1 MKRIISTLLPVFA
14 LGLALTS
21 HGLRATVIA
30 YDSFDYTDDSNLAGL
45 TGGTGWDA
53 TTNVGWTVNS
63 NITSATIQSG
73 ALVLGNGTDS
83 VLTAASTASNA
94 TRYLSSAYS
103 GDSLFIKYTFSV
115 GAGTTSNADRFYMT
129 LLGSGNGGG
138 WGNLEIGTGVNNSI
152 ASTNAGAVGD
162 NRIAARVE
170 GSSSNRLAA
179 SSPNPILDLT
189 SYTVIVEFSK
199 SVSGA
204 TNKYNTLR
212 LWVNPTESD
221 YSSATAKSLTYSTIL
236 YSINRINFS
245 LDEVE
250 AGDVFTVNEVML
262 ATTWA
267 DVTAIPEPSTLS
279 LLLGGSALGV
289 VLLNRRRR

>member
-1 MKRIISTLLPVFA
+1 MKRIISTLLPVCA
-14 LGLALTS
+14 LGLACSS
-21 HGLRATVIA
+21 HSLRATVIA
-30 YDSFDYTDDSNLAGL
+30 YDSFAYTDGSNLAGL

-94 TRYLSSAYS
+94 TRYLASSYS

-138 WGNLEIGTGVNNSI
+138 WGNLEIGTGVNNTY
-152 ASTNAGAVGD
+152 ASSTSGAVGD
-162 NRIAARVE
+162 NSIAARVYQDV
-170 GSSSNRLAA
+170 GNRVTA
-179 SSPNPILDLT
+179 STTVGDLT

-199 SVSGA
+199 SVSGS
-204 TNKYNTLR
+204 TNKYDTLR
-212 LWVNPTESD
+212 LWVNPSDSD
-221 YSSATAKSLTYSTIL
+221 YSSASAKSLTYSTIL
-236 YSINRINFS
+236 YTINRISFNI
-245 LDEVE
+245 DEVE
-250 AGDVFTVNEVML
+250 AGDVFKVNEVML

-267 DVTAIPEPSTLS
+267 DVTAIPEPSSLS
-279 LLLGGSALGV
+279 LLLGGGALGV
-289 VLLNRRRR
+289 VLLNRRRLR